1 MAFFIMED
9 LRNKITEEDVRHYT
23 KKRGA
28 QNASKLLS
36 ILGKK
41 KQFLNAWESPIG
53 QELMSQL
60 LIDAERLLEKIIE
73 NKATPDETAEFR
85 VIRRWLVKVEEKITS
100 YYHDLNT
107 LKGAK

>member
-1 MAFFIMED
+1 MED
-9 LRNKITEEDVRHYT
+9 LKNKITEDDVRHYT

-28 QNASKLLS
+28 QNASRLLS

-41 KQFLNAWESPIG
+41 KQFLNAWESPVG

-60 LIDAERLLEKIIE
+60 LLDADRLLESIIE
-73 NKATPDETAEFR
+73 EKATPEEAAEFR
-85 VIRRWLVKVEEKITS
+85 VIRRWLIKVEEKITS

-107 LKGAK
+107 LKGVK

>member
-1 MAFFIMED
+1 MED
-9 LRNKITEEDVRHYT
+9 LKNKITEEDIRAYR

-28 QNASKLLS
+28 QNASRLLS

-53 QELMSQL
+53 QELMNHL
-60 LIDAERLLEKIIE
+60 LLDAESLLEKIIE
-73 NKATPDETAEFR
+73 EKATPEEAAEFR

-107 LKGAK
+107 LKGVK